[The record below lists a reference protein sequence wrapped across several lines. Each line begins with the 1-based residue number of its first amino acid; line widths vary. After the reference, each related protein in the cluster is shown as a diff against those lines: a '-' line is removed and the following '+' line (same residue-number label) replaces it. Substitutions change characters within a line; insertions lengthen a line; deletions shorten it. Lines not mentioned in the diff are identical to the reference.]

1 MIDHILIALVCAAA
15 VGVAWDYGRRKL
27 QFEHGRLLT
36 ADKTSHLERNLDL
49 LRVATRTDIA
59 TIREEIAQLFHAAQ
73 QDAVKLKALESQSN
87 DAPFI
92 AHMAASKAWQTTCE
106 QSVLMLQA
114 ELEKHGRAVVNVAEE
129 VQKLQEREALALAGV
144 ANVPKAGFRRT

>member
-1 MIDHILIALVCAAA
+1 MIDHILIALVCVEAITAAWW
-15 VGVAWDYGRRKL
+15 VAHRKL
-27 QFEHGRLLT
+27 QFEQGRMLT

-49 LRVATRTDIA
+49 LRVATRADIA
-59 TIREEIAQLFHAAQ
+59 SIREAMQAAEQAPVPVAQL
-73 QDAVKLKALESQSN
+73 L
-87 DAPFI
+87 